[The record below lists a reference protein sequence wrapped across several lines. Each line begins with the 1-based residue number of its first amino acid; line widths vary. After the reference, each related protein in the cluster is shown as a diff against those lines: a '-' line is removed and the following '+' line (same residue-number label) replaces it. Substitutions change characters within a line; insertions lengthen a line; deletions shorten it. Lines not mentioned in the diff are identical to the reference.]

1 MSVDPA
7 LERPQ
12 PATGEGFSDA
22 VTVAFGDARAEVFG
36 LARIG
41 LADGQGSGLAV
52 LFSGREAVAVRA
64 EGGVAVAEQTWES
77 VHAAGVH
84 MRIDA
89 PLERWHADF
98 DGGEEGGFDLA
109 LTALGE
115 PGELTSGGMH
125 AYEALCRVRGRARVG
140 GREVA
145 IDCLGQRG
153 HAWGSPDWERM
164 TLARTVSAWMDD
176 DLAVVVSAVR
186 PSRAKELDG
195 EEIDAVVLQAG
206 PRDDSTGVVALAIE
220 DPRLSTAYDGEGRQ
234 RRAGFELWEH
244 EESRGA
250 RRGAGDVICGTSLD
264 LGRLR
269 LDCAFFAWT
278 MEGRTG
284 IGRYDL
290 LRRVDA

>member
-1 MSVDPA
+1 M
-7 LERPQ
+7 
-12 PATGEGFSDA
+12 
-22 VTVAFGDARAEVFG
+22 
-36 LARIG
+36 
-41 LADGQGSGLAV
+41 

-64 EGGVAVAEQTWES
+64 EGGVDVAEPAWDA
-77 VHAAGVH
+77 VRAAGVR
-84 MRIDA
+84 MRIDE
-89 PLERWHADF
+89 PLARWHADF
-98 DGGEEGGFDLA
+98 DGGEQGGFSLE

-125 AYEALCRVRGRARVG
+125 AYEALCRVRGSARVG
-140 GREVA
+140 RREVA

-164 TLARTVSAWMDD
+164 TLARTVSAWMDE

-186 PSRAKELDG
+186 PSKAKELDG

-206 PRDDSTGVVALAIE
+206 PGDDDAGLVAVAIE
-220 DPRLSTAYDGEGRQ
+220 EPRLSTAYDGEGHQ
-234 RRAGFELWEH
+234 RRAGFELWET
-244 EESRGA
+244 EESRSA